1 MDWSNTVSKS
11 GRWSNNSA
19 IHTDIN
25 WNILPG
31 AKYAQVRKYG
41 SMNSI
46 LLQASVNKQYVELIE
61 RH

>member
-1 MDWSNTVSKS
+1 MNWSNTVSKS
-11 GRWSNNSA
+11 GRWSA

-41 SMNSI
+41 SMNSL